1 MFRRLQA
8 CVWLGVLL
16 LLAGCANMTTT
27 RSPEADLTKIKTIYV
42 QKLQGEEAN
51 IDKLLVERL
60 TAMGYQASSGL
71 PEKPAQP
78 TDATMTYVDNWMW
91 DITMYMI
98 RLTVHLRDGSS
109 GAIIATTESYRP
121 SLQRKSPEAM
131 VEEVLNDLFGKPKP
145 KP

>member
-1 MFRRLQA
+1 MFRRLLIYA
-8 CVWLGVLL
+8 WLSLFG

-42 QKLQGEEAN
+42 QKLQGEEAD
-51 IDKLLVERL
+51 IDKLIVARL

-71 PEKPAQP
+71 PEKPSQP

-109 GAIIATTESYRP
+109 GAIIASTESYRP

-131 VEEVLNDLFGKPKP
+131 VEEVLNDLFGLPKP